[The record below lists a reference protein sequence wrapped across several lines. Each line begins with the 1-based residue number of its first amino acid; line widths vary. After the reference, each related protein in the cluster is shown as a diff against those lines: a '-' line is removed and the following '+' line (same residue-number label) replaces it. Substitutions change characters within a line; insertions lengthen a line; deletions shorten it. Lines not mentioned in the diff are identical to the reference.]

1 MGDLGNGFL
10 AAIGIVEALY
20 HRMRT
25 GEGQVVET
33 SILNACLATSSGTF
47 AFPDGS
53 GPHRP
58 KLDAMQLGFNALYRL
73 YPTADGW
80 ICLAALTQDHWRRLC
95 VGIARPDLAD
105 DARFVDAEARAAND
119 DDLAKL
125 LEDVFAVDSAKGW
138 FAALDDAG
146 VPIEISAPGSWTAPA
161 DTPFLTFSVTPASVS
176 RDAPPLGAHTD
187 EILAE
192 LRLPDDVVAA
202 IHDECANRARG

>member
-25 GEGQVVET
+25 GEGQFVET

-47 AFPDGS
+47 AFPDGT
-53 GPHRP
+53 GPDRP
-58 KLDAMQLGFNALYRL
+58 QLDAMQLGFHALYRL

-95 VGIARPDLAD
+95 VGIARPDLTD
-105 DARFVDAEARAAND
+105 DERFVDADARAAND

-125 LEDVFAVDSAKGW
+125 LEDVFAGDSAKAW
-138 FAALDDAG
+138 FVALDHAG

-176 RDAPPLGAHTD
+176 GDAPPLGAHTD

-192 LRLPDDVVAA
+192 LRLPDDVLVA
-202 IHDECANRARG
+202 IHHECAIRARG

>member
-33 SILNACLATSSGTF
+33 SILNACLATASGTF
-47 AFPDGS
+47 AFRDGTGPD
-53 GPHRP
+53 RP
-58 KLDAMQLGFNALYRL
+58 RLDAMQLGFHALYRL

-80 ICLAALTQDHWRRLC
+80 ICVAAVTQDHWRRLC
-95 VGIARPDLAD
+95 TAIARPDLAA
-105 DARFVDAEARAAND
+105 DARFVDAASRILND

-125 LEDVFAVDSAKGW
+125 LEEAFAGDSAKAW

-146 VPIEISAPGSWTAPA
+146 VPIEVSAPGSLTAPA
-161 DTPFLTFSVTPASVS
+161 DTPFLTFSMTPASVPG
-176 RDAPPLGAHTD
+176 DAPPLGAHTD

-192 LRLPDDVVAA
+192 LRLPDDVLSA
-202 IHDECANRARG
+202 IHDECADRARG